1 MSSLPT
7 SFKIRHLEIAPAT
20 VLAPME
26 AITDA
31 PFRAMIRSLGGCGL
45 VVTEFISAK
54 QLSLQTSRALDLV
67 NIQHDQ
73 HPVSVQIY
81 GRDPNIMAES
91 ARYCEGL
98 GADLLDINMGCP
110 SKSVTSGCA
119 GVALMR
125 EPKLAHELV
134 KAVRKAIQIPL
145 TVKMRLG
152 WDHKNRNAVAL
163 ARIFQEEGVEAITV
177 HGRTREDL
185 YRGHADWPR
194 IGEVKAAVRIPVIG
208 NGDICTVQDAL
219 DVFRIAGV
227 DGVMAGRGV
236 VKNPWL
242 LLQIG
247 QTLRGEPV
255 YQPTLRQRRDHL
267 LDYYALIQRQIPGIY
282 ALGKMKKVTGLFT
295 DGLNFTAELRRSV
308 LHAQTIREAEAAVSS
323 FFEGLEALEQQ
334 HGLDYFRIPPS
345 SSEEIHASG

>member
-7 SFKIRHLEIAPAT
+7 AFKIRHLEIAPAT

-31 PFRAMIRSLGGCGL
+31 PFRALIRSLGGCGL

-54 QLSLQTSRALDLV
+54 QLSLQTSRALELV
-67 NIQHDQ
+67 NIEHDL

-81 GRDPNIMAES
+81 GRDPAIMAES

-125 EPKLAHELV
+125 EPKLAIEIV

-152 WDHKNRNAVAL
+152 WDHKSRNAVEL
-163 ARIFQEEGVEAITV
+163 ARSFQAEGVEAITI

-185 YRGHADWPR
+185 YKGHADWPR
-194 IGEVKAAVRIPVIG
+194 IGEVKAAVGIPVIG

-219 DVFRIAGV
+219 EVFRIAGV

-255 YQPTLRQRRDHL
+255 YHPTLRQRRDHL
-267 LDYYALIQRQIPGIY
+267 LDYYALIQRQIPGHH

-295 DGLNFTAELRRSV
+295 DGLSFTADLRRTV
-308 LHAQTIREAEAAVSS
+308 LHAQTIPEAEAAVIA
-323 FFEGLEALEQQ
+323 FFDALETLERT
-334 HGLDYFRIPPS
+334 HGLDHFRTPTAEAAHVS
-345 SSEEIHASG
+345 